1 MKKTKTRKKPVENG
15 QRELVNVVEDF
26 DCSTQSDAYN
36 KKFKEWRERKDNPYA
51 FRFKANLREK
61 VFNDSRGFEVRS
73 QENEEKRIIGR
84 IMYVLGI
91 AVLMYIVINTIIG
104 KLFAA
109 ALGLLGFDV
118 HLSIFSSALYGGVG
132 SVVGTLLLISTLELL
147 VPAVYILLKL
157 KTPARVG
164 FMSKLNS
171 SAEILN
177 AIGLTFITCTLV
189 CLPTAYS
196 SDTKEIFSYFRIA
209 DTDVYKW
216 GQSEFVFYTVFTI
229 VILPILSEL
238 LVHGPIF
245 AALRQFGDI
254 FALAVTTFVSCLITR
269 DIAEIPAAI
278 LISLLAGITML
289 RSGTI
294 MSAFIVRVI
303 YKMYVFAL
311 IMFEG
316 SNTANMLL
324 RRNIFMLI
332 ALAAGV
338 FISGSIYIAR
348 KIRKR
353 NRRYIAQYHSDVSPA
368 RRLVTAAK
376 SFPFTAVAIICIVEL
391 IVRAAFW

>member
-196 SDTKEIFSYFRIA
+196 SDTN
-209 DTDVYKW
+209 
-216 GQSEFVFYTVFTI
+216 
-229 VILPILSEL
+229 
-238 LVHGPIF
+238 
-245 AALRQFGDI
+245 
-254 FALAVTTFVSCLITR
+254 CLQKNFFNLT
-269 DIAEIPAAI
+269 
-278 LISLLAGITML
+278 
-289 RSGTI
+289 
-294 MSAFIVRVI
+294 
-303 YKMYVFAL
+303 
-311 IMFEG
+311 
-316 SNTANMLL
+316 
-324 RRNIFMLI
+324 
-332 ALAAGV
+332 
-338 FISGSIYIAR
+338 
-348 KIRKR
+348 
-353 NRRYIAQYHSDVSPA
+353 
-368 RRLVTAAK
+368 
-376 SFPFTAVAIICIVEL
+376 
-391 IVRAAFW
+391 

>member
-1 MKKTKTRKKPVENG
+1 MKKTKTRKKPAESV
-15 QRELVNVVEDF
+15 QSELVNVVEDF

-51 FRFKANLREK
+51 FRFKANRREK
-61 VFNDSRGFEVRS
+61 VFNDSRGFEVRT

-91 AVLMYIVINTIIG
+91 AVLMYIVIDTIIG
-104 KLFAA
+104 KLLA
-109 ALGLLGFDV
+109 ALFGLLGFDI
-118 HLSIFSSALYGGVG
+118 HLNVFSSAFYGDV
-132 SVVGTLLLISTLELL
+132 SVVVGTILL
-147 VPAVYILLKL
+147 VTSIELIVPVVYIQLKL

-177 AIGLTFITCTLV
+177 SIGMTLITCTLV

-196 SDTKEIFSYFRIA
+196 SDSKEIFSYFRTA

-229 VILPILSEL
+229 VILPIISEL
-238 LVHGPIF
+238 LVHGPVF

-254 FALAVTTFVSCLITR
+254 FALAITTFVSCLITR
-269 DIAEIPAAI
+269 DIAEIPAAV

-303 YKMYVFAL
+303 YEMYVFAI

-316 SNTANMLL
+316 SNSANMLL
-324 RRNIFMLI
+324 RRNMFMII
-332 ALAAGV
+332 AFAAGA

-348 KIRKR
+348 KLKKR
-353 NRRYIAQYHSDVSPA
+353 NRRYIAQYHSDLSPV

-376 SFPFTAVAIICIVEL
+376 SFPFTAVAIICIVKL
-391 IVRAAFW
+391 IVRAVFW

>member
-1 MKKTKTRKKPVENG
+1 MKKTKTRAKQAENV

-36 KKFKEWRERKDNPYA
+36 KKFKEWRGRKDNPYA
-51 FRFKANLREK
+51 FRFKANRREK
-61 VFNDSRGFEVRS
+61 VFNDSRGFEVHS
-73 QENEEKRIIGR
+73 QEDEEKRIIGH
-84 IMYVLGI
+84 IMYVLGM
-91 AVLMYIVINTIIG
+91 AVLMYIVIDTIIG
-104 KLFAA
+104 KLIA
-109 ALGLLGFDV
+109 ALLELLGFDI
-118 HLSIFSSALYGGVG
+118 HLSIFSSALYGDVV
-132 SVVGTLLLISTLELL
+132 SVVGTLILISTLELL
-147 VPAVYILLKL
+147 VPVVYIQLKL

-189 CLPTAYS
+189 CLPSAYS
-196 SDTKEIFSYFRIA
+196 SDTKEIFSYFRTT

-229 VILPILSEL
+229 VILPIISEL
-238 LVHGPIF
+238 FVHGPIF

-254 FALAVTTFVSCLITR
+254 FALAITTFVSCLITR

-316 SNTANMLL
+316 SNSANMLL
-324 RRNIFMLI
+324 RRNVFMLI
-332 ALAAGV
+332 TLAAGAL
-338 FISGSIYIAR
+338 ISGTIYIVR
-348 KIRKR
+348 KMRKH
-353 NRRYIAQYHSDVSPA
+353 NRRYIAKYHSDVSPA
-368 RRLVTAAK
+368 RRLITAAK
-376 SFPFTAVAIICIVEL
+376 SFPFTAVAIICFVEI